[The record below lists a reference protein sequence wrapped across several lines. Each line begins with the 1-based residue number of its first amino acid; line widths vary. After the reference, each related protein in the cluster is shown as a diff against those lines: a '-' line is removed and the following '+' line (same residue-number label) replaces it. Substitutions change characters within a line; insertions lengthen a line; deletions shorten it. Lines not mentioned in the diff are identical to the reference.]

1 MKFLALVVEVLL
13 IAGIAEV
20 EANVVV
26 TKHAGP
32 PVRLA
37 VGFQLQQQDRL
48 ALTIRVLGHYISHR
62 QANKCMTKYSC
73 YSRDGHGLDP
83 SIHALGSKL
92 LVRFF
97 GNCCGLG
104 LVQ

>member
-37 VGFQLQQQDRL
+37 VGFQLQQ
-48 ALTIRVLGHYISHR
+48 
-62 QANKCMTKYSC
+62 
-73 YSRDGHGLDP
+73 
-83 SIHALGSKL
+83 
-92 LVRFF
+92 
-97 GNCCGLG
+97 
-104 LVQ
+104 